1 MRSGGRW
8 RRSQNRCSCS
18 HRRTSRSPPKSASA
32 FRRTGCS
39 GPETHRDHEGHGP
52 DRQGRRPL
60 TYVIDVLNLF
70 LFVLVIRVV
79 LSYIP
84 APPAWVAW
92 EWSQRVATRSAST
105 GDNARRTQGGHS
117 ARSGPE
123 SVQSQTKTEAQRSE

>member
-60 TYVIDVLNLF
+60 TYVIDVLTF
-70 LFVLVIRVV
+70 FRFVLVIRVV
-79 LSYIP
+79 LSYTQAPRGWALGPIP
-84 APPAWVAW
+84 RFFEAI
-92 EWSQRVATRSAST
+92 
-105 GDNARRTQGGHS
+105 
-117 ARSGPE
+117 
-123 SVQSQTKTEAQRSE
+123 TEPVL